1 MNNNLFAEEE
11 AEADLARQPLA
22 ARMRPET
29 LADVVGQE
37 QLLGKNKLL
46 RRLIESDRLFA
57 AVFYGPPGTGKTTL
71 ARVIAHQSG
80 SAFVELSG
88 VESSV
93 QHLRQAVEQ
102 AEILWKNNRRR
113 TLLLVDE
120 IHRFNKAQQDVLLPH
135 VEKGAVRFIGVTT
148 HNPFFYVNAALI
160 SRSQVFEFQPLETE
174 SIEQLL
180 QRALTDEKKGLGS
193 YHAKAEPEALHFLAE
208 ACNGDARQAL
218 NALEV
223 AVLTTPA
230 NKKGVIAITHAVAQ
244 ESIQKKAVVY
254 DAAGDAHYDTISAFI
269 KSVRASEPDAA
280 LYWLAKML
288 TAGEE
293 IRFIARRLVI
303 LSAEDIGLADP
314 RALTIAV
321 ACQQAVE
328 MLGMPEARIPLAHTT
343 VYLATAPKSNAA
355 YLGVENAMA
364 DIQSHPLRA
373 VPVALR
379 GTGYSGAEKLKHGE
393 GYLYAHDFEG
403 AIAPELTIE
412 GLPKFYQPTQHG
424 YEKLIVQRLEYW
436 EQLRKTKKK
445 KSP

>member
-1 MNNNLFAEEE
+1 MSGDLFAAEE

-22 ARMRPET
+22 ARMRPES
-29 LADVVGQE
+29 LEDVAGQE
-37 QLLGKNKLL
+37 GLLGKGKLL

-71 ARVIAHQSG
+71 ARVMARQSG

-102 AEILWKNNRRR
+102 AEVLWKNSRKK

-174 SIEQLL
+174 AIERLL
-180 QRALTDEKKGLGS
+180 ARALADEKRGLGV
-193 YHAKAEPEALHFLAE
+193 YRAKAEAKALRFLAE

-223 AVLTTPA
+223 AVLTTSA
-230 NKKGVIAITHAVAQ
+230 NKQGVISITHAVAQ

-254 DAAGDAHYDTISAFI
+254 DAAGDAHYDTISAFH
-269 KSVRASEPDAA
+269 KSIRASEPDAA

-293 IRFIARRLVI
+293 IRFIARRLVVC
-303 LSAEDIGLADP
+303 SAEDIGMADP
-314 RALTIAV
+314 RALTIAI

-328 MLGMPEARIPLAHTT
+328 TLGMPEARIPLAHTT

-355 YLGVENAMA
+355 YLGIENAME
-364 DIQSHPLRA
+364 DIKTHPLRA

-379 GTGYSGAEKLKHGE
+379 GTGYKGAEQLKHGE
-393 GYLYAHDFEG
+393 GYLYAHDFEE
-403 AIAPELTIE
+403 AIAPELTME
-412 GLPKFYQPTQHG
+412 GLPKFYQPTQRG

-436 EQLRKTKKK
+436 EQLRQARKREK
-445 KSP
+445 